1 MMSGLR
7 GWVAGTVRAKEKYDG
22 VPMIYIKED
31 GDKSG
36 YLKGYWISTWLN
48 EDGWNELKARRKF
61 KLLEEQPELFGSSNS

>member
-1 MMSGLR
+1 MVHASN
-7 GWVAGTVRAKEKYDG
+7 GWVAEAVRNKEKYDG

-48 EDGWNELKARRKF
+48 EDGWNELRAGRKF
-61 KLLEEQPELFGSSNS
+61 KLLGEQPELFGSSNS